1 MKHSFLTLALTSL
14 LMALSSC
21 QKSGGGGT
29 AASPQ
34 PTTPTTT
41 MPGLTNCS
49 NCTGLNA
56 GTPLLQK
63 VQTQDSMQSIS
74 GEFQLMGNVTGH
86 CTQPTEKRIICAS
99 GASAL
104 TGTLTITN
112 SNYFCGFAQGTYT
125 ISPLESSQ
133 IQSAILSGGRYQA
146 IGPAGA
152 RFELR
157 LHWASFYNSQDSY
170 GLHLNSQTNRT
181 GLTASIIRPDGAS
194 CGTLVTY

>member
-14 LMALSSC
+14 LIALSSC
-21 QKSGGGGT
+21 QKSGESGN
-29 AASPQ
+29 AVSPQ
-34 PTTPTTT
+34 PTTP
-41 MPGLTNCS
+41 MIPGITNCS
-49 NCTGLNA
+49 NCTGLNS
-56 GTPLLQK
+56 GTLLLQK
-63 VQTQDSMQSIS
+63 VQTQDSMQSMT
-74 GEFQLMGNVTGH
+74 GDFQLMGNVTGA
-86 CTQPTEKRIICAS
+86 CTQPTDKRIICAS

-104 TGTLTITN
+104 IGTITIRN

-170 GLHLNSQTNRT
+170 GLNLNSQTNRT
-181 GLTASIIRPDGAS
+181 GLTASIFRADGAS